1 MPCSSSRDILKER
14 VIPSCG
20 FRRRNEKS
28 EKGIR
33 VGKIGIISR
42 WLLFD
47 DDLLCPQK
55 YRANGG
61 EGAVTGDV
69 IG

>member
-14 VIPSCG
+14 VIPSGG

-33 VGKIGIISR
+33 VSKIGLIGR
-42 WLLFD
+42 WLRFD
-47 DDLLCPQK
+47 DDLLCPQS

-61 EGAVTGDV
+61 GGAVTGDV